1 MTGVF
6 ISWTRQNGRTADL
19 APALGLEPRY
29 IYLPS
34 RLGLLGR
41 YVRQVRATR
50 RILRE
55 ERPPSAALMLPPAP
69 ALLALVGGRRHPERL
84 VFDLH
89 TGFFLDPK
97 WAWALR
103 PSLWFMRRIGGTA
116 IVTGSH
122 LRQVCERAGVPAIV
136 LHDVIKGPA
145 VVAAAAG
152 ASAVAAVAHPG
163 AYVLCPLSYANDEP
177 VAAILTAAALTP
189 ETEWKLTGKAP
200 AHVVSAAPPNVTFTG
215 FVSEAEYAALVRGA
229 LGVVALTTRAHT
241 MQRAGYE
248 AFGAGVP
255 QLTSDFP
262 ELRGFYGDS
271 ALYTAPE
278 ADQIAAGVRE
288 LAARREDLV
297 AAMGAVRAGRAREQ
311 LAGLQAVRKALG
323 AAGPVGADVFGA
335 AAEVAA
341 PGAATLPD
349 GGAS

>member
-1 MTGVF
+1 MTGIF

-29 IYLPS
+29 VYLPS
-34 RLGLLGR
+34 RLGLPGR
-41 YVRQVRATR
+41 YLRQVRATR

-69 ALLALVGGRRHPERL
+69 ALLAFVGGKRRPERL

-136 LHDVIKGPA
+136 LHDVIEGPAAEA
-145 VVAAAAG
+145 VVAG
-152 ASAVAAVAHPG
+152 AVAASPASRSG
-163 AYVLCPLSYANDEP
+163 SGSGSGSDSGCGDYVLCPLSYANDEP
-177 VAAILTAAALTP
+177 VAAILAAAALTP
-189 ETEWKLTGKAP
+189 ETEWKLTGRAP
-200 AHVVSAAPPNVTFTG
+200 VHVVSAAPPNVTFTG
-215 FVSEAEYAALVRGA
+215 FVSESEYAALVRRA
-229 LGVVALTTRAHT
+229 LGIIALTTRAHT

-248 AFGAGVP
+248 AFSAGIP

-262 ELRGFYGDS
+262 ELWGFYGDS

-278 ADQIAAGVRE
+278 AEQVAAGVRE
-288 LAARREDLV
+288 LAARREGLV
-297 AAMGAVRAGRAREQ
+297 ASMGAVRSDRAREQ
-311 LAGLQAVRKALG
+311 RAGLQAVREALSEG
-323 AAGPVGADVFGA
+323 RV
-335 AAEVAA
+335 
-341 PGAATLPD
+341 
-349 GGAS
+349 S

>member
-1 MTGVF
+1 M
-6 ISWTRQNGRTADL
+6 
-19 APALGLEPRY
+19 
-29 IYLPS
+29 
-34 RLGLLGR
+34 
-41 YVRQVRATR
+41 RATR

-55 ERPPSAALMLPPAP
+55 ERPPSVALMLPPAP
-69 ALLALVGGRRHPERL
+69 ALLALVGGRRRPERL

-116 IVTGSH
+116 IVTGAH
-122 LRQVCERAGVPAIV
+122 LREVCERAGVPAIV
-136 LHDVIKGPA
+136 LHDVVEGPA
-145 VVAAAAG
+145 VAAAEAGAAAAA
-152 ASAVAAVAHPG
+152 ASPVASPS

-177 VAAILTAAALTP
+177 VAAILAAAALTP
-189 ETEWKLTGKAP
+189 ETEWKLTGRAP
-200 AHVVSAAPPNVTFTG
+200 AHVASAAPPNVTFTG

-271 ALYTAPE
+271 ALYTEPE
-278 ADQIAAGVRE
+278 AEQIAAGVRE

-297 AAMGAVRAGRAREQ
+297 ASMGTVRSDRAREQ
-311 LAGLQAVRKALG
+311 RTGLAAARKALG
-323 AAGPVGADVFGA
+323 AVGADASDVSDVSDA
-335 AAEVAA
+335 ASEVAA
-341 PGAATLPD
+341 PGAAALSD

>member
-116 IVTGSH
+116 IVTGAH
-122 LRQVCERAGVPAIV
+122 LREVCERAGVPAIV
-136 LHDVIKGPA
+136 LHDVIEGP
-145 VVAAAAG
+145 AAAA
-152 ASAVAAVAHPG
+152 ASPVARPG

-177 VAAILTAAALTP
+177 VAAILAAAALTP

-200 AHVVSAAPPNVTFTG
+200 APVVSAAPPNVRFTG

-248 AFGAGVP
+248 AFSAGIP

-262 ELRGFYGDS
+262 ELRGFYGES

-278 ADQIAAGVRE
+278 AEPIAAGVRE

-297 AAMGAVRAGRAREQ
+297 ASMGAVRSDRAREQ
-311 LAGLQAVRKALG
+311 RAGLQAVREALG
-323 AAGPVGADVFGA
+323 AGGAGVSGA

-341 PGAATLPD
+341 PGAAALSE
-349 GGAS
+349 GRMS

>member
-6 ISWTRQNGRTADL
+6 ISWTKQNGRTADL

-29 IYLPS
+29 VYLPS
-34 RLGLLGR
+34 RLGLPGR
-41 YVRQVRATR
+41 YLRQVRATR

-69 ALLALVGGRRHPERL
+69 ALLALVGGKRRPERL

-136 LHDVIKGPA
+136 LHDVVEGPA
-145 VVAAAAG
+145 VAAAAG
-152 ASAVAAVAHPG
+152 AAAAAASPVARPG

-177 VAAILTAAALTP
+177 VAAILAAAALTP

-200 AHVVSAAPPNVTFTG
+200 APVVSAAPPNVRFTG

-278 ADQIAAGVRE
+278 AEQIADGVRE
-288 LAARREDLV
+288 LAAQREDLV
-297 AAMGAVRAGRAREQ
+297 AAMGAVWPDRAREQ
-311 LAGLQAVRKALG
+311 RAGLQAVREALG
-323 AAGPVGADVFGA
+323 AGGAGVSGA

-341 PGAATLPD
+341 PGAAALPD